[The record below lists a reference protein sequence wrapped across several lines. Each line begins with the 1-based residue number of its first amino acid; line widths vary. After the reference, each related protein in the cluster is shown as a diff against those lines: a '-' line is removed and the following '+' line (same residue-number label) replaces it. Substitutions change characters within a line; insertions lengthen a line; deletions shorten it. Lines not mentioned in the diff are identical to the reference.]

1 MCFDEESILHIACG
15 VIFSKIQCGEHVPV
29 ILNFRTLGN
38 TETQTCKYIDD
49 FVFYDGER
57 VACTQFYRISGTSE
71 VNIVTTRILAF
82 ELFFQ
87 GVNLFLRLVFQFI
100 QSHADFF
107 LLFGSHVAE
116 VCHQVIDSAFF
127 TEEFDA
133 ECFQFLGVGS
143 FQCFHFLQKLVD
155 FIYHIVVI
163 IYFRNT

>member
-87 GVNLFLRLVFQFI
+87 GVNLFLRLVFSSF
-100 QSHADFF
+100 SLMPTSFF
-107 LLFGSHVAE
+107 
-116 VCHQVIDSAFF
+116 CSAATLRKSAIKSLIAPF
-127 TEEFDA
+127 
-133 ECFQFLGVGS
+133 
-143 FQCFHFLQKLVD
+143 
-155 FIYHIVVI
+155 Y
-163 IYFRNT
+163 